1 MQASRARSCD
11 HAQMNKF
18 STLNLNPALAPG
30 LDAAG
35 YVQMTPIQAQSLPAI
50 VAGRD
55 LIAQAPTGSG
65 KTVAFG
71 LGLLHRLDPAVVRA
85 QALVLCPTRELADQV
100 AKELRRLAIGIPNL
114 KLLILCGGI
123 PLRPQL
129 ASLVHDPHVV
139 VGTPGRIQEL
149 TRKKALHLG
158 GVRTLVLDEAD
169 RMLDMGFEEAIT
181 EIVGRTPK
189 DRQSLLFSA
198 TFPPAIRQMALNVLR
213 DPLEVT
219 VGGEAE
225 QPSIRQ
231 VFYEADFAQK
241 QLALANVLAEHRPES
256 VVVFCNTRRD
266 TEEVAGSLNHFGYT
280 ALALHGEIDQR
291 DRDEVLVRFANRS
304 CQVLVATDVA
314 ARGLDIKDLG
324 AVVNYELPPDPND
337 YVHRIGRTGR
347 MGKDGLGISLVSPR
361 EAPRALAI
369 EQIQGAPLT
378 WRKTGTSSRIASPG
392 PAPMVT
398 LCIDAGRTEKLRP
411 GDILGALT
419 GDAGLDASVVGKIDV
434 FATRSYVAVARAQAA
449 DALNRLKA
457 GKIKGRK
464 LRVRRI

>member
-1 MQASRARSCD
+1 
-11 HAQMNKF
+11 MNAF
-18 STLNLNPALAPG
+18 SKLTLDPALIPG
-30 LDAAG
+30 LEAAG
-35 YVQMTPIQAQSLPAI
+35 YTQMTPIQAQALPDI
-50 VAGRD
+50 LKGKD

-71 LGLLHRLDPAVVRA
+71 IGVLQRLDPAVIRA

-100 AKELRRLAIGIPNL
+100 AKEIRRLAIGIPNL

-149 TRKKALHLG
+149 MRKKALHLG
-158 GVRTLVLDEAD
+158 GVKVLVLDEAD
-169 RMLDMGFEEAIT
+169 RMLDMGFSEAIL
-181 EIVGRTPK
+181 EIAGKTPK

-198 TFPPAIRQMALNVLR
+198 TFPPEIREMARQVLR
-213 DPLEVT
+213 DPLEIT
-219 VGGEAE
+219 VSGQAE
-225 QPSIRQ
+225 QPAITQ
-231 VFYEADFAQK
+231 YFYEVDLSNK
-241 QLALANVLAEHRPES
+241 PLALANILAEHRPES
-256 VVVFCNTRRD
+256 SAVYCNTRRD
-266 TEEVAGSLNHFGYT
+266 TEEVVAALGSLGFS

-291 DRDEVLVRFANRS
+291 DRDETLVRFANRS

-324 AVVNYELPPDPND
+324 AVINYELPPDPND
-337 YVHRIGRTGR
+337 YLHRIGRTGR
-347 MGKDGLGISLVSPR
+347 MGKDGLALSLVTPR
-361 EAPRALAI
+361 EMPRALAI
-369 EQIQGAPLT
+369 ENVQGIKLT
-378 WRKTGTSSRIASPG
+378 WRKSPTLARPRNLG
-392 PAPMVT
+392 PAANIT

-419 GDAGLDASVVGKIDV
+419 GDAGLPASVIGKIDV
-434 FATRSYVAVARAQAA
+434 FATRSYVAVAHKQAA
-449 DALNRLKA
+449 EALSRLKA

-464 LRVRRI
+464 LRVRQI